1 MTLWYLIHLGTWCI
15 WAHAHGAQLHEL
27 SWGHWWIGNNQ
38 EGTLSV
44 FLTTFI
50 LRLSYFCGIWE
61 ICVPC
66 VTSNQFYIYVY
77 IYTISI
83 YHIYFIY
90 IYVYICIYIY
100 IYIYTY
106 IYVCI
111 YMWTQSKVQAKKLL
125 FCSYGDTCLK
135 SFRIIFFTS
144 ISLYRDRSSYLTQ
157 IIAFMQPKKN

>member
-90 IYVYICIYIY
+90 IYMYIFVYIYIY
-100 IYIYTY
+100 IYIHTY
-106 IYVCI
+106 MYVYICGH
-111 YMWTQSKVQAKKLL
+111 KVRCRLRNTTNLYQKARMLKTSSLL
-125 FCSYGDTCLK
+125 YDT
-135 SFRIIFFTS
+135 
-144 ISLYRDRSSYLTQ
+144 
-157 IIAFMQPKKN
+157 

>member
-100 IYIYTY
+100 IYIYIYIHTY
-106 IYVCI
+106 MYVYICGH
-111 YMWTQSKVQAKKLL
+111 KVRCRLRNTTNLYQKARMLKTSSLL
-125 FCSYGDTCLK
+125 YDT
-135 SFRIIFFTS
+135 
-144 ISLYRDRSSYLTQ
+144 
-157 IIAFMQPKKN
+157 